1 MESSTD
7 LQYSKTE
14 EKLNIISHGIG
25 LVLVIL
31 GTVLLIIKASKFNDG
46 LTLLSIIIYGMSMMV
61 LYGAST
67 FYHWSTSPFIRYK
80 LQIFDHA
87 SIYILIAGTYTPF
100 ALITL
105 QGTIG
110 WVIFGITWILTLA
123 GIIIKI
129 FFTGRFNLLSTI
141 MYVVMG
147 WIIIPVVFPL
157 IEVLTLDGFWW
168 LLAGGISY
176 TIGAVLFMF
185 DNMKFNHAIFHV
197 FVLLGTLLQF
207 ISVYF
212 YVLK

>member
-1 MESSTD
+1 VESSTN

-25 LVLVIL
+25 LLFVIL
-31 GTVLLIIKASKFNDG
+31 GSILLITKASKLNDD
-46 LTLLSIIIYGMSMMV
+46 LALLSIIIYGMSMMV

-67 FYHWSTSPFIRYK
+67 FYHWSTSPSIRYK

-87 SIYILIAGTYTPF
+87 SIYILIAGSYTPF

-105 QGTIG
+105 KGTIG

-185 DNMKFNHAIFHV
+185 DNLKFNHPIFHLL
-197 FVLLGTLLQF
+197 VLLGTILHF